1 MNTDAPRL
9 PPHRPLPGVARRF
22 VRSLVRSERGLSLV
36 ELLVVMPM
44 MAIVL
49 LSIYALNNVGVK
61 SQRETSDRVSTMQ
74 RQENGLERMTREMR
88 QAVGFTPVSSQVID
102 AETYV
107 RTSDANPSVQ
117 KRVRY
122 ECVNGSCVRY
132 EGPSGGALTS
142 GPETVV
148 TSVRNVDV
156 FFFEPNNVNPNFV
169 TVKLEIGVKGA
180 TNPITLDGGFALRN
194 VVNG

>member
-1 MNTDAPRL
+1 MNKDAPRL
-9 PPHRPLPGVARRF
+9 PLFRPLPGVVRRF
-22 VRSLVRSERGLSLV
+22 VRGERGMSLI
-36 ELLVVMPM
+36 ELLVVIPM
-44 MAIVL
+44 MVIVV

-61 SQRETSDRVSTMQ
+61 AQRESSDRLSTMQ
-74 RQENGLERMTREMR
+74 RQQNGLERMVREMR
-88 QAVGFTPVSSQVID
+88 QAVSFTPVSAQVLD

-107 RTSDANPSVQ
+107 RPSDGSASVQ

-122 ECVNGSCVRY
+122 ECLSGSCVRY

-148 TSVRNVDV
+148 SSVRNSDV
-156 FFFEPNNVNPNFV
+156 FFFEPDNVNPDFV
-169 TVKLEIGVKGA
+169 TVKLEVGVKGA

-194 VVNG
+194 EGMGIG

>member
-1 MNTDAPRL
+1 MNQDAPLL
-9 PPHRPLPGVARRF
+9 PPSQPLRGAMRRL
-22 VRSLVRSERGLSLV
+22 RCERGMSLI
-36 ELLVVMPM
+36 ELLVVIPM

-61 SQRETSDRVSTMQ
+61 AQRDSSSRVSALQ

-88 QAVGFTPVSSQVID
+88 QAVSFTPVSSQIID

-107 RTSDANPSVQ
+107 RPGNSTSVL

-122 ECVNGSCVRY
+122 DCSSGSCKRY

-142 GPETVV
+142 GPETII
-148 TSVRNVDV
+148 SGVRNVDV
-156 FFFEPNNVNPNFV
+156 FFFEPDNVNPNFV
-169 TVKLEIGVKGA
+169 TVKVELNVSGA
-180 TNPITLDGGFALRN
+180 TNPMTLDGGFGLRN
-194 VVNG
+194 EVTN

>member
-22 VRSLVRSERGLSLV
+22 VRSERGMSLV

-107 RTSDANPSVQ
+107 RPTSGGSSVQ

-122 ECVNGSCVRY
+122 ECQTGSCVRY

-148 TSVRNVDV
+148 TSVRNADI